1 MQHNIRRTRKGVRNN
16 WWDTLNW
23 NIQDYNIAH
32 GLDTGIRWKQF
43 SNMSGGGKDPYLT
56 FLGLH
61 NEEDEDSTNTSS
73 LTNNTINYSDPSYNQ
88 VTYTIDNTITV
99 KGKRYKYRETEDRSH
114 IVLRSSN
121 NDVCFHIRIISAVD
135 YPGKKM
141 AILQTFHQ
149 YSSCSLD
156 DNGTGKNLFLTVLQ
170 ILRARKDIAYM
181 DLQDE
186 SYKEL
191 ENGKRIPL
199 ADMYFVCTGK
209 TWYGSIV
216 SLKPLNE
223 ELFSESLLKIRKKS
237 WDQVFK
243 CLQEKKPGLQVPISI
258 ANINTKEE
266 GSAMKVFQRIK
277 EAKTDFFADHMNY
290 IISCIGYS
298 SMKGTGWRYTF

>member
-1 MQHNIRRTRKGVRNN
+1 MSKSRRRTRKGVRNN
-16 WWDTLNW
+16 WWDALNW

-32 GLDTGIRWKQF
+32 GMDTTIRWKQYPK
-43 SNMSGGGKDPYLT
+43 MTGGGRDPYLT
-56 FLGLH
+56 FLGLQ
-61 NEEDEDSTNTSS
+61 NEEDGDSTSTNS
-73 LTNNTINYSDPSYNQ
+73 LTNNTINYPDPSYNE
-88 VTYTIDNTITV
+88 VVYTIDKTITV
-99 KGKRYKYRETEDRSH
+99 KEKRYKYRVTEDGSH
-114 IVLRSSN
+114 IVLRSSDT
-121 NDVCFHIRIISAVD
+121 DVCFHIRIVPSIE

-156 DNGTGKNLFLTVLQ
+156 DDGTGKDLFLAVIK
-170 ILRARKDIAYM
+170 ILRSRKDIATM
-181 DLQDE
+181 ELQDE

-216 SLKPLNE
+216 TLTPLNE
-223 ELFSESLLKIRKKS
+223 ELFHDSLQKLQTIS
-237 WDQVFK
+237 WDTVFK
-243 CLQEKKPGLQVPISI
+243 CLQAKKPGLQLPVSI
-258 ANINTKEE
+258 ANMNTNSA

-277 EAKTDFFADHMNY
+277 EAKTDFFADSMNS